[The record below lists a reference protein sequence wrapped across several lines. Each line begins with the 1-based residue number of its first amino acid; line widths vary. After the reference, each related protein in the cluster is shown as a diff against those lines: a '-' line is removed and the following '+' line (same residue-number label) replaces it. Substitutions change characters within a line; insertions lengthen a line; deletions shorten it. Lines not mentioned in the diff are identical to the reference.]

1 MTSISGH
8 CVAIPLLKQQDFTLV
23 HAPHA
28 RQARREIGNEM
39 WPRGTLCNTSCNTR
53 TLAIHAQATQ
63 LVLSQLV
70 LSQLVLSQLVLS
82 QLVLSQ
88 LVLSQ
93 LVSALTDTAER
104 VSARVWRVVSR
115 ALPLATREQHPH
127 GFSREL
133 TPARVIGTLPLE
145 CAAPTDD
152 RPARLAGK
160 KPL

>member
-53 TLAIHAQATQ
+53 TLAIHAQAT
-63 LVLSQLV
+63 
-70 LSQLVLSQLVLS
+70 

>member
-1 MTSISGH
+1 
-8 CVAIPLLKQQDFTLV
+8 
-23 HAPHA
+23 
-28 RQARREIGNEM
+28 M

-53 TLAIHAQATQ
+53 TLAIHAQAT
-63 LVLSQLV
+63 
-70 LSQLVLSQLVLS
+70 